1 MCDKAVDCCLP
12 ALKLVPDW
20 FVPGKMIIILFTL
33 LYANENI
40 LYFNEDSGNVVF
52 ICNGMDILNKS

>member
-20 FVPGKMIIILFTL
+20 FVPGKMIIILFTY

-40 LYFNEDSGNVVF
+40 LYFN
-52 ICNGMDILNKS
+52 